1 MREIT
6 WWKGQ
11 NPFCESL
18 YWQQGQNLIHISGI
32 FERSVPSFLKNT
44 SSGWVKIEYNLLPG
58 STSSRFDRERKGASG
73 RTLEI
78 ERFLSRV
85 TRSLFLLDKIPD
97 QTLRIDCDILVADG
111 STRTTCLNA
120 ICLLILLLEKKL
132 HKTFLKESFCGISAG
147 IDSSKNILSDLN
159 FEEDSVKSLIDFS
172 FALTSSSKIIEIQG
186 CAEKEPLDMET
197 FTKVFEEMKKSSLP
211 IFEVYHQAMQ

>member
-18 YWQQGQNLIHISGI
+18 YWQQGQNLVHVSGA
-32 FERSVPSFLKNT
+32 FEKSVPSFLKNT

-58 STSSRFDRERKGASG
+58 STPTRFERERKGASG

-85 TRSLFLLDKIPD
+85 TRSLFLLDNITD
-97 QTLRIDCDILVADG
+97 QTLRIDCDILIADG

-120 ICLLILLLEKKL
+120 ICLFILLLEKKHNKKL
-132 HKTFLKESFCGISAG
+132 LKESFCGISAG
-147 IDSSKNILSDLN
+147 MNSSYQIISDLN
-159 FEEDSVKSLIDFS
+159 FEEDSTGSMVDFS
-172 FALTSSSKIIEIQG
+172 FALTQSSKIIEIQG
-186 CAEKEPLDMET
+186 CAEKEPIDMNVFTNIFTQITVET
-197 FTKVFEEMKKSSLP
+197 LP
-211 IFEVYHQAMQ
+211 IFDIYQKALQ

>member
-1 MREIT
+1 MRKIT

-32 FERSVPSFLKNT
+32 FEKSVPSFLKNT
-44 SSGWVKIEYNLLPG
+44 SSGWVKTEYNLLPG
-58 STSSRFDRERKGASG
+58 STPTRFERERKGASG

-85 TRSLFLLDKIPD
+85 IRSLFLLDNITD
-97 QTLRIDCDILVADG
+97 QTLRIDCDVLIADG
-111 STRTTCLNA
+111 STRTSCLNA
-120 ICLLILLLEKKL
+120 ICLFILLFEKKHNKKL
-132 HKTFLKESFCGISAG
+132 LKESFCGISAG
-147 IDSSKNILSDLN
+147 IDSSGNILSDLS

-172 FALTSSSKIIEIQG
+172 FALTKSSKIIEVQG
-186 CAEKEPLDMET
+186 CAEKEPLDMKT
-197 FTKVFEEMKKSSLP
+197 FTQVFEEMKKSSLP
-211 IFEVYHQAMQ
+211 IFEIYQQAIQ